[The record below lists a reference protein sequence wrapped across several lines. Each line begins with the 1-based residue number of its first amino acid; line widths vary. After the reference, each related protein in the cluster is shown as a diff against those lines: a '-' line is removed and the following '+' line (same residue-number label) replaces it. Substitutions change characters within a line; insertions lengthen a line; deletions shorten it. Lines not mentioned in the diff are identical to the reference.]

1 MIKTLLRTLAYL
13 VTSLAFCLAF
23 VDGVRSIDK
32 GSAIFT
38 SLQEFGSYMGVKTPE
53 TAPKLLQSL
62 VDAPA
67 SLSLFGLGVIIM
79 LIGRKRRLIMPELR
93 TK

>member
-1 MIKTLLRTLAYL
+1 
-13 VTSLAFCLAF
+13 
-23 VDGVRSIDK
+23 
-32 GSAIFT
+32 
-38 SLQEFGSYMGVKTPE
+38 VKTPE